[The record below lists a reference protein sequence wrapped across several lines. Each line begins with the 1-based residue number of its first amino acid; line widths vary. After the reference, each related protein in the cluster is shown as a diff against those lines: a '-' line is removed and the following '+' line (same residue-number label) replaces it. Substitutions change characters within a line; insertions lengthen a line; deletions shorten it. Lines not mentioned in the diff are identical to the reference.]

1 MYKPEDR
8 HGFETPQRT
17 ETSTTFYT
25 YNPSETIRKL
35 RQENE
40 DLQELI
46 KAEQAKNEALK
57 SEIDMLKAR
66 IGDESIELGLNYID
80 GHWCNAIVEN
90 IKGIQV
96 DTINNTEYAVK
107 CKGDVVYRDVDTNEK
122 IAVRHLKKSS
132 GGK

>member
-1 MYKPEDR
+1 MYTPEDR
-8 HGFETPQRT
+8 HGFEVPQRT
-17 ETSTTFYT
+17 TLYS

-35 RQENE
+35 RQQNE
-40 DLQELI
+40 DLQKLI
-46 KAEQAKNEALK
+46 EAEQAKNEALK
-57 SEIDMLKAR
+57 LEIDILKAR
-66 IGDESIELGLNYID
+66 IGDEHIELGLNYID

-90 IKGIQV
+90 IKAIEV

-107 CKGDVVYRDVDTNEK
+107 CKGDVVYRDVNTNEK

>member
-1 MYKPEDR
+1 MYTPEDR
-8 HGFETPQRT
+8 HGFEVPQRT
-17 ETSTTFYT
+17 TFYS

-35 RQENE
+35 RKQNE

-46 KAEQAKNEALK
+46 KAEQAKNKALK
-57 SEIDMLKAR
+57 SEIDILKAR
-66 IGDESIELGLNYID
+66 IGDEHIELGLNYID

-90 IKGIQV
+90 IEAIEV

-107 CKGDVVYRDVDTNEK
+107 CKGDVVYRDVNTNEK